1 MSLFSLSKKKKSG
14 RGSAYARP
22 RWVEMAKVNAK
33 NKAGNLTV
41 DFDKLEA
48 RGFITSDTIE
58 DSLGREFSLIKRR
71 LFRRLDYFVNSKKG
85 KRENR
90 DERCP
95 VVLVTS
101 SKPGEGKT
109 FSASNLA
116 LSLAVEEQVKVLLMD
131 TDLAKPSVP
140 GVFGFPEDQP
150 GLFDCLIDPSRNVR
164 NDIRTVAGMNL
175 AILPAGQATFS
186 PAQLLGGEPMLRV
199 LDDLSFGKN
208 AFDFVVMDG
217 PPLLATTEAS
227 VLANYAD
234 EIVLV
239 VGAGDSTTTQVKS
252 SIDMLGAQEKI
263 NLMINLMPLG
273 EPLPT
278 EYGYISRPAA

>member
-1 MSLFSLSKKKKSG
+1 MSLFSRSKKKKHD
-14 RGSAYARP
+14 RGAAYARP
-22 RWVEMAKVNAK
+22 RWVDMARLNVKDQPGTLN
-33 NKAGNLTV
+33 V
-41 DFDKLEA
+41 DFEKLA
-48 RGFITSDTIE
+48 ADGFITNGTIE

-85 KRENR
+85 QRANR

-109 FSASNLA
+109 FSSSNLA
-116 LSLAVEEQVKVLLMD
+116 LSLAVEEQIKVLLMD
-131 TDLAKPSVP
+131 TDLAKPSIP
-140 GVFGFPEDQP
+140 GVFGFPEDKV
-150 GLFDCLIDPSRNVR
+150 GLFDCLTDTSRNVR
-164 NDIRTVAGMNL
+164 NDIETVAGMNL
-175 AILPAGQATFS
+175 SILPAGQATSS
-186 PAQLLGGEPMLRV
+186 PAHLLGGEPMLRV
-199 LDDLSFGKN
+199 LDDLSFGEN
-208 AFDFVVMDG
+208 AFDFIVMDG

-227 VLANYAD
+227 VLATYAD

-252 SIDMLGAQEKI
+252 SLDMLGGHEKI

-278 EYGYISRPAA
+278 EYGYINHAA